1 MAKTKTYYSNKKD
14 NRQLRLELTQVPD
27 IATNTSRIDWK
38 FISEGNTSDA
48 TLYLVCETWIK
59 INGEQVYHKGLTNW
73 YGTGTPE
80 KPAFTF
86 PACEGSKSGSVTVKH
101 NADGSLTIPIYF
113 KTAVFTSAQHKD
125 YGGNWELD
133 KIPRG
138 ATITGASNFSD
149 EANPTITYSNPAG
162 SSVEALDIAVYD
174 PAGSTSY
181 AAYRAASTTGT
192 TYTFNFTD
200 AERKKLRQA
209 ATSNTLNVRFYL
221 RTKIGG
227 NNYYNSVEKTM
238 TIINGNPTMSPT
250 VVDTNSVTKALTGDE
265 NILVRYYS
273 NAYYVMNAAAVKEAS
288 LLTNKAT
295 HNGITQSTSTGTF
308 NAIGSGTF
316 SFSASDSRKN
326 TTTKTITKTLVEYVK
341 LTCNHKVRISAEGV
355 ATIDVSGNYF
365 NGSFGKTANTL
376 TVQYRYKTQ
385 GGTYSSW
392 ANMTIEKDGN
402 TYTAT
407 ATKSGLNY
415 QAAYVFQFQA
425 IDKLATVLTQER
437 TLKALPVFDWGENDF
452 HIHGNLVVEGTVT
465 HSNASAAATTLD
477 EAVDTIIEYGNNG
490 SYGYKKWSSGLLEAW
505 RTAASA
511 VSVTSDNTS
520 GAMYYTDQV
529 TLRTNGY
536 ASQFVSLENVQI
548 TVNKNEAIGLWQPII
563 ARSNVEEGVA
573 SVDVFFTNTVKDA
586 TASIVPYVYFI
597 GRWK

>member
-1 MAKTKTYYSNKKD
+1 MARTKTYYSNKKD

-80 KPAFTF
+80 RPAQTF
-86 PACEGSKSGSVTVKH
+86 PAAEGSKSGSVTVKH

-138 ATITGASNFSD
+138 ATITGASNFND
-149 EANPTITYSNPAG
+149 EASPTITYSNPAG

-181 AAYRAASTTGT
+181 AAYRAASKTGT

-209 ATSNTLNVRFYL
+209 ATANTLNVRFYL

-227 NNYYNSVEKTM
+227 NNYYSSVEKTM

-250 VVDTNSVTKALTGDE
+250 VVDTNSVTKALTGDA
-265 NILVRYYS
+265 NKLVRYYS
-273 NAYYVMNAAAVKEAS
+273 NAYYVMNAAAIKEAS

-295 HNGITQSTSTGTF
+295 HNGVVLSTSTGTF
-308 NAIGSGTF
+308 NGIGSGTF
-316 SFSASDSRKN
+316 TFEAKDSRKN
-326 TTTKTITKTLVEYVK
+326 VTTKTITKTLIEYVK

-365 NGSFGKTANTL
+365 NGSFGATANTL
-376 TVQYRYKTQ
+376 TVQYRYKLQ

-407 ATKSGLNY
+407 ATKSGLDY
-415 QAAYVFQFQA
+415 QKAYVFQCQA
-425 IDKLATVLTQER
+425 IDKLATVPTEER

-452 HIHGNLVVEGTVT
+452 HVHGNLIVEGTVT
-465 HSNASAAATTLD
+465 HSNAIAAMTLD